1 MNPDEIDVM
10 KLTPEDYLK
19 MRDRCK
25 ELERDNILQ
34 QEHILEL
41 EHANSELSATINR
54 MHGGCERAIELRRLL
69 DTLFDVGRDEAVS
82 DDEILR
88 RMKNLRDE
96 LTRLQKENVFLYHQR
111 NQLRNDKKQQADCI
125 LKLETELSQFRVA
138 MKESSEKIEVLNDS
152 IDQLNKAL
160 ADEAKGTKYWAD
172 EAHRAQKRIAEMIY
186 KGDSK
191 VSEIVK
197 ASADQIDV
205 LNTSIAKLQDDCAK
219 FASDLTKK
227 EDEIRYWKNKHEQL
241 KDTCSKQEADI
252 RCHCM
257 NTFAA
262 TLKDADAK
270 IQSANDRAANAKKE
284 AKEAKE
290 RAESASE
297 RVRYLERKLRDVGS
311 LNDSLM
317 KELANRHG
325 ALLQVVDKDA
335 DAYQRSVMR
344 YAPSN
349 IVNGSQLGFIYG
361 VIGLCGEAGEA
372 SELVKKFVYH
382 GHTLDYKHLAIELGD
397 VLWYI
402 AYTAYGLGYSL
413 SNIMAINQEKLAKRY
428 PDGKFDEERSRNR
441 EEGDI

>member
-25 ELERDNILQ
+25 ELERDSILQ
-34 QEHILEL
+34 REHILEL
-41 EHANSELSATINR
+41 EHTNSELSATIKR
-54 MHGGCERAIELRRLL
+54 MHGGCERAIELRRLV
-69 DTLFDVGRDEAVS
+69 DTLFNVGRDEAVS

-96 LTRLQKENVFLYHQR
+96 MARLQKENVFLYHQR
-111 NQLRNDKKQQADCI
+111 NSLRNDKKQQADCI

-160 ADEAKGTKYWAD
+160 ADEAKGSKYWAD

-186 KGDSK
+186 KGD
-191 VSEIVK
+191 
-197 ASADQIDV
+197 ANA
-205 LNTSIAKLQDDCAK
+205 
-219 FASDLTKK
+219 
-227 EDEIRYWKNKHEQL
+227 Y
-241 KDTCSKQEADI
+241 EA
-252 RCHCM
+252 
-257 NTFAA
+257 A
-262 TLKDADAK
+262 LKDADAK

-317 KELANRHG
+317 KELANRQE
-325 ALLQVVDKDA
+325 ALLQVVENDA
-335 DAYQRSVMR
+335 DVYQRSVMR

-349 IVNGSQLGFIYG
+349 IVNGSQRGFVYG
-361 VIGLCGEAGEA
+361 AIGLCGEAGEA

-413 SNIMAINQEKLAKRY
+413 SNIMAMNQEKLAKRY